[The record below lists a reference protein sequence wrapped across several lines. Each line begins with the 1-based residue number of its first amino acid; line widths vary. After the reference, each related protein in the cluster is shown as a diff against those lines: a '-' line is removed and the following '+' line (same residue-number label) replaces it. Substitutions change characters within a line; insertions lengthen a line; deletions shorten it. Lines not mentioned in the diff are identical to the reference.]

1 MIREERSV
9 LLSLLTLIG
18 FSFLIF
24 LEFGTFIYPFPLNEV
39 AFLIV
44 SSQFMWWHFS
54 DHRLHLITV
63 VLSAIFG
70 LLAST
75 FFWSFFLDHDTWE
88 LLYHGI
94 WLDVFKLSNLI
105 GTLIWMS
112 FSLRTLIK
120 EDIKRSWTILF
131 PCLLIF
137 GSIPYDPVL
146 ETIALSGMAI
156 VSIIWKPQAPLHLL
170 WVLLAGLQ
178 LLNMAMMW
186 FI

>member
-1 MIREERSV
+1 
-9 LLSLLTLIG
+9 
-18 FSFLIF
+18 
-24 LEFGTFIYPFPLNEV
+24 
-39 AFLIV
+39 
-44 SSQFMWWHFS
+44 
-54 DHRLHLITV
+54 
-63 VLSAIFG
+63 
-70 LLAST
+70 
-75 FFWSFFLDHDTWE
+75 
-88 LLYHGI
+88 
-94 WLDVFKLSNLI
+94 
-105 GTLIWMS
+105 MS

-178 LLNMAMMW
+178 LLKMAMMW